1 MRRNSVIVALILSTV
16 VLTPVFA
23 QVEPGSGDEETVTDV
38 LSSHDDTSEAHEL
51 FAEEFEEFLE
61 NNENVAVFAPE
72 DEALDDLEP
81 ADLSEDETD
90 ALFTRHVTTG
100 LAAETPI
107 ELIDWFATA
116 DGEQIDVNREEEDD
130 EVVLNEEAAVVE
142 TVPTENGIVYIID
155 DSLQS

>member
-1 MRRNSVIVALILSTV
+1 
-16 VLTPVFA
+16 
-23 QVEPGSGDEETVTDV
+23 ETVTDV
-38 LSSHDDTSEAHEL
+38 LSSHDDTSVAHEL

-81 ADLSEDETD
+81 ADLSEDEVD

-116 DGEQIDVNREEEDD
+116 DGEQIEVNGEEEDD
-130 EVVLNEEAAVVE
+130 KIVLNEEATVVE
-142 TVPTENGIVYIID
+142 AVPTENGIVYIID